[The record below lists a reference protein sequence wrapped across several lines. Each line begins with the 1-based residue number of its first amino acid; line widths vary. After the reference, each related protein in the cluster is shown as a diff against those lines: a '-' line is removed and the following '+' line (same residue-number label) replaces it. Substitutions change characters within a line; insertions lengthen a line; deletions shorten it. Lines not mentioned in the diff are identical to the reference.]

1 MGVTSSNAPCRTQR
15 VRQHMHL
22 ALGMVLHYTLESH
35 ITLLHLHSM
44 CVTITDTF
52 WTEHRCLWR
61 RHRRTDGDVLL
72 MSPRRHRKWLDRG
85 VTVVNLSSGLFKI
98 IRSSDPQIIRSSDPQ
113 IIAFMSWQLLFTL
126 SFFKKITVV
135 YTSCLT
141 STLVSLL
148 VWVRQVQITFTKTKR
163 FQSLLTTVQLQAN
176 GEIAASSFMF
186 CFLFCLRTS
195 ATRLCSGALIIWPSA
210 YLNTC

>member
-1 MGVTSSNAPCRTQR
+1 MLQSQTHSGLNIDACEDVTDGQMETCCSCR
-15 VRQHMHL
+15 H
-22 ALGMVLHYTLESH
+22 G
-35 ITLLHLHSM
+35 
-44 CVTITDTF
+44 DTGSD
-52 WTEHRCLWR
+52 WTE
-61 RHRRTDGDVLL
+61 VSQLL
-72 MSPRRHRKWLDRG
+72 ISHLDY
-85 VTVVNLSSGLFKI
+85 S
-98 IRSSDPQIIRSSDPQ
+98 RSSDHQILRSSDHQ

-126 SFFKKITVV
+126 SIFKKITVV

-148 VWVRQVQITFTKTKR
+148 VWVWQVQITFTKTKR